1 MKLEIVDFNL
11 GNISIIHNHIKEDYP
26 ILVMSWIRELSRIIS
41 KIKNVSLKLR

>member
-11 GNISIIHNHIKEDYP
+11 GNISIIYNYIKEDYL
-26 ILVMSWIRELSRIIS
+26 ILVMLWIRELLRIIL